1 MNKNIQSI
9 KKNLNTILSAEGNNN
24 ISLLILRIT
33 TGLLMFFG
41 HGFSKLTA
49 GTVRWEKLGH
59 AFTDLIGLDSFH
71 IFFGFLAS
79 LSESI
84 GALLVA
90 FGLVTRFSSF
100 FLFFTMAIASLKH
113 FFKGDFSELAL
124 IYALIYVV
132 IMISGA
138 GKYSLDYY
146 LFKKKD

>member
-1 MNKNIQSI
+1 MSKNIQSI
-9 KKNLNTILSAEGNNN
+9 KKNLNIILSAEGNND
-24 ISLLILRIT
+24 ISLLILRVT

-41 HGFSKLTA
+41 HGFSKLIA
-49 GTVRWEKLGH
+49 GTARWEKLGH

-100 FLFFTMAIASLKH
+100 FLFFTMANQHKAHHLQHSHHL
-113 FFKGDFSELAL
+113 L
-124 IYALIYVV
+124 ISTHLLRKTLHQSKT
-132 IMISGA
+132 MPQQ
-138 GKYSLDYY
+138 
-146 LFKKKD
+146 

>member
-1 MNKNIQSI
+1 MSKNIQSI
-9 KKNLNTILSAEGNNN
+9 KKNLNIVLRAEGNND
-24 ISLLILRIT
+24 ISLLILRVT

-41 HGFSKLTA
+41 HGLSKLTA
-49 GTVRWEKLGH
+49 GTARWEKLGH
-59 AFTDLIGLDSFH
+59 ALTDLIGLDSFH

-113 FFKGDFSELAL
+113 LLKDDFSELAL
-124 IYALIYVV
+124 IYASICLV
-132 IMISGA
+132 IMISGS

-146 LFKKKD
+146 LFKKND